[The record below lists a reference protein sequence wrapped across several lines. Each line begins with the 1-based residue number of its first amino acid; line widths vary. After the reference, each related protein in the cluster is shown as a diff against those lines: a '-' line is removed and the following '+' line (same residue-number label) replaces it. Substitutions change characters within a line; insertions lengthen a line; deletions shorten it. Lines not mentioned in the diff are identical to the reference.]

1 MLSSTIYTHTGVHD
15 VMYGLL
21 INIVMYHIL
30 FMGLLYHLPFAIYD
44 TSHYMLAHHQL
55 YMYIYI
61 YGLLIHILSWDS
73 YVVSSS
79 HIFDVYIGCLFVTIY
94 GTGILMLAII
104 CMYIYIYSIY
114 YD

>member
-61 YGLLIHILSWDS
+61 WVTDS
-73 YVVSSS
+73 YT
-79 HIFDVYIGCLFVTIY
+79 FMGF
-94 GTGILMLAII
+94 I
-104 CMYIYIYSIY
+104 CS
-114 YD
+114 

>member
-1 MLSSTIYTHTGVHD
+1 MLSSTIYIHTCVHD

-30 FMGLLYHLPFAIYD
+30 FMGLLYHIPFSIYD
-44 TSHYMLAHHQL
+44 TSHDMLAYHQL

-73 YVVSSS
+73 YVVISY
-79 HIFDVYIGCLFVTIY
+79 HIFDVYIGCLFITIY
-94 GTGILMLAII
+94 GTGILMLVII
-104 CMYIYIYSIY
+104 CIYIYIYIL
-114 YD
+114 